1 MHDAEPDAQRIAD
14 LIAAPQREGALR
26 DERND
31 CAGLRVARVADDLR
45 PLHREATGELP
56 GRRDLPRRLELEP
69 GGTLLSGLHRARWI
83 VRVRSRRIGP
93 VQAVYGCGQQEVRAH
108 LPLGAD
114 LMVGEPLRLQR
125 AAGHVERAEL

>member
-1 MHDAEPDAQRIAD
+1 
-14 LIAAPQREGALR
+14 
-26 DERND
+26 
-31 CAGLRVARVADDLR
+31 
-45 PLHREATGELP
+45 
-56 GRRDLPRRLELEP
+56 RDLPRRLELEP

-125 AAGHVERAEL
+125 AAGHVERAELVARAREIRDAVAPVDRHGLRR